1 MKSLAFRPV
10 ILLMACAIPLPTVAE
25 TITPNAVIVTSTR
38 LEDDTT
44 RLPSSVTVITAEDIR
59 HSPAQTLPELLALQA
74 GVSTRSLYGNHATQ
88 TSVDLRGFGAAAT
101 QNTLIL
107 IDGRRL
113 NDLDLSDVNYAAIP
127 LANIDRIEIIRGGG
141 SVLYGDGA
149 VGGAIN
155 IITKKPG
162 RAGTAGNVTATG
174 ASYKTKQLD
183 ASVAHGAGPFA
194 FNIFANGI
202 DSGGYRRN
210 NELHQGNL
218 QTDMRW
224 NQDQGE
230 WFLRLG
236 ADDQSLRLPGARH
249 VDPGAGIDELVNDRR
264 GTDTPN
270 DYAKQTGASLTLGYS
285 HFLSG
290 DRQLILDGGYRMKN
304 QKAFFDDYSFGGAF
318 ANYVNTDLGTGSFT
332 PRLKI
337 RHALFGLPG
346 SLTTGFDYYRTQY
359 DSDRSLN
366 PSTAGTPI
374 HRLNV
379 NQSSMAIY
387 GENLNEI
394 GDASTLTAGA
404 RLQRVRMEARDD
416 FNPAAPGAA
425 FGSGAPDRNST
436 DTQHMLDLGLRHR
449 LGGNWSVYGKLGR
462 SARFATVD
470 EFFQT
475 DPNNFLQIFSPLK
488 PQTAES
494 IDMGSDYTDGDTRFS
509 IGVYR
514 MNLRDEIHFNPI
526 IFANENLDPTRRD
539 GLTLSAARRLAEKW
553 RIAAAYAY
561 TRAVFRE
568 GVFAGNDVPLVARD
582 TGSLSLFWTPQAK
595 LSLSAAARYTGVK
608 RFDNDQTNTFQ
619 KIPAYTLVDLKILGE
634 YERWKWTAAVNNVFN
649 EKAFDYGIRSTFS
662 PGVYNAYPLPE
673 RGVSVSLGRDF

>member
-1 MKSLAFRPV
+1 MKSSAVRPA
-10 ILLMACAIPLPTVAE
+10 ILFMVCAIPVTSLAE
-25 TITPNAVIVTSTR
+25 TIIPNAVIVTSTR

-44 RLPSSVTVITAEDIR
+44 RLPSSVTIITAEDIR
-59 HSPAQTLPELLALQA
+59 RSPAKTLPELLALQA

-88 TSVDLRGFGAAAT
+88 TSVDLRGFGATST

-107 IDGRRL
+107 LDGRRL
-113 NDLDLSDVNYAAIP
+113 SDLDLSDVNYAAIP
-127 LANIDRIEIIRGGG
+127 FENIDRIEIIRGGG

-155 IITKKPG
+155 IVTKKPG
-162 RAGTAGNVTATG
+162 RVGTTGNVTATG
-174 ASYKTKQLD
+174 ESYKTKQLD
-183 ASVAHGAGPFA
+183 ASVSHGEGPFA

-224 NQDQGE
+224 SEDWGE
-230 WFLRLG
+230 WFLKLG

-270 DYAKQTGASLTLGYS
+270 DYAKQTGSSLTLGYS
-285 HFLSG
+285 RFLSA
-290 DRQLILDGGYRMKN
+290 DRELIVDGGYRMKN
-304 QKAFFDDYSFGGAF
+304 QKAFFDDYNFGGAF
-318 ANYVNTDLGTGSFT
+318 ANYVDTDLATGSFT

-337 RHALFGLPG
+337 RHALFGQPG
-346 SLTTGFDYYRTQY
+346 NFTTGFDYYRTQY

-379 NQSSMAIY
+379 NQSSMAVY
-387 GENLNEI
+387 GENMNEI
-394 GDASTLTAGA
+394 GDDSTLTAGA

-416 FNPAAPGAA
+416 FNPGAPGGA

-436 DTQHMLDLGLRHR
+436 DNQHMLDLGLRHR
-449 LGGNWSVYGKLGR
+449 LGEKWSVYGKLGR
-462 SARFATVD
+462 SVRFATVD

-475 DPNNFLQIFSPLK
+475 DPNNFLQTFSPLT

-494 IDMGSDYTDGDTRFS
+494 VDLGSDYTDGNTRLS
-509 IGVYR
+509 VGVYR
-514 MNLRDEIHFNPI
+514 MDLRNEIHFNPVV
-526 IFANENLDPTRRD
+526 FANENLDPTRRH
-539 GLTLSAARRLAEKW
+539 GLTLSVERRLAEKW
-553 RIAAAYAY
+553 RVAADYAY

-595 LSLSAAARYTGVK
+595 LSLSAAARYTGTK

-619 KIPAYTLVDLKILGE
+619 KIPAYTLVDLKVLGE
-634 YERWKWTAAVNNVFN
+634 YARWKWTAAISNVFN
-649 EKAFDYGIRSTFS
+649 NKTFDYGVRSTAS
-662 PGVYNAYPLPE
+662 PDIYNAYPLPE
-673 RGVSVSLGRDF
+673 QGISFSLGRDF